1 MKKRSLKYKIIYDII
16 LNIIATAA
24 PLIVLQLIIL
34 PYMAKNMSEDNYGY
48 LLAIVSLITIVSST
62 FGNALNNVRLLCQ
75 TEFENINSGD
85 FNIILF
91 IQSIACVVIIS
102 LGIFFF
108 QRNISWLEYFCI
120 ILFGIITLLREYF
133 IVIFRIKLNYKAIV
147 YNNLLVS
154 VGYFLGYLFFIYS
167 NLWILPYL
175 IGSCLGCIH
184 CIYKNQLL
192 AEGIYKTKFLA
203 KYFYKT
209 GVLCLAGVLSNILVY
224 ADRLVIYPI
233 MGGKAVSI
241 YFAASF
247 FGKLLSTAI
256 GPIASVLLS
265 HLAQKESLS
274 KKEFL
279 RLLIILVIVGISGYI
294 IGICVAPLI
303 LEILYPMWKIEAE
316 RYLHIT
322 ILTAMFVMVTSI
334 VRTFSLRYCNI
345 NWQIVLNVIPVV
357 VYFFCSILLFLYFGL
372 YGFCIGVLIANIIKF
387 MMFSI
392 IVILK
397 TQ

>member
-34 PYMAKNMSEDNYGY
+34 PYMAKNMSEDSYGY

-279 RLLIILVIVGISGYI
+279 RLLIILAIVGISGYI